1 MSLKND
7 AIRGVFWSSVEKF
20 SMIIV
25 QFFLQIVL
33 ARLLTPK
40 DYGIVGILAVF
51 IAVATTFI
59 DCGFTKALIQNQ
71 QRTEKDYS
79 TAFYFN
85 LAISLAC
92 YILLFISAP
101 YIADFYNLPILEPVT
116 RILTLTLPISAIS
129 AVNRTKLQI
138 KVDFKTQSKITVSSY
153 ILSGIIGVILAYNG
167 FGVWALVTQIV
178 LGSIFNTILLFW
190 FVKWFPKENF
200 SIESFKKMYNFG
212 IKILGSSLIDTFYYN
227 MYPLIIG
234 KFFSPADLGFFSKGK
249 SFAHIPNTIIN
260 GVLDRVTFPI
270 FSRVQNDLQQL
281 FHIYRKYLRLMSSV
295 YVPIILVM
303 CALAKPLIVF
313 LLGEKWL
320 GCVPVMQIFC
330 ISVAFDCMIN
340 VNLNFLYVKGYT
352 DIVLKLTII
361 KKIIAFIIL
370 ITFFKFG
377 GTVIWLC
384 WGQVLYT
391 QIAVFLITYY
401 TKKLLGLSYFLQMKD
416 VFPIYVVAAISA
428 VTAYAINFIDI
439 SNIMRLITAVPLSAI
454 IYLLLA
460 YILKFEIIDETKILL
475 YKLKNKYFP
484 ITKAEEN

>member
-1 MSLKND
+1 MSLKNE

-20 SMIIV
+20 FIIEV
-25 QFFLQIVL
+25 QFILQIVL

-40 DYGIVGILAVF
+40 DYGVIGILAVF
-51 IAVATTFI
+51 LAIATTFI

-85 LAISLAC
+85 LVISLVC
-92 YILLFISAP
+92 YTILFILAP
-101 YIADFYNLPILEPVT
+101 YIADFYNLPILKPVT
-116 RILTLTLPISAIS
+116 RILALNLPISALC

-138 KVDFKTQSKITVSSY
+138 KLDFKTQAKITLTSY
-153 ILSGIIGVILAYNG
+153 VQSGIIGVVLAYNG
-167 FGVWALVTQIV
+167 FGVWALVVQT
-178 LGSIFNTILLFW
+178 LSGSILNALLLFV
-190 FVKWFPKENF
+190 FVRWIPKEKF

-212 IKILGSSLIDTFYYN
+212 IKLLGSSLIDTFYYN

-234 KFFSPADLGFFSKGK
+234 KFFSPADLGFFAKGK
-249 SFAHIPNTIIN
+249 SFANMPNTIIN
-260 GVLDRVTFPI
+260 GILDRVTLPI
-270 FSRVQNDLQQL
+270 FSKVQDDLKKL
-281 FHIYRKYLRLMSSV
+281 FDVYRKYLRFMSSV
-295 YVPIILVM
+295 YAPTVLLL
-303 CALAKPLIVF
+303 CAVAKPLVII

-352 DIVLKLTII
+352 NIVLKLTII

-391 QIAVFLITYY
+391 QIAVFLNTYY
-401 TKKLLGLSYFLQMKD
+401 TKKKLGLSYFLQMKD
-416 VFPIYVVAAISA
+416 ILPIYFVATISA
-428 VTAYAINFIDI
+428 VIAYGITFIDI
-439 SNIMRLITAVPLSAI
+439 ADILQLVIAVPLAVI
-454 IYLLLA
+454 IYITLA
-460 YILKFEIIDETKILL
+460 CLFKFEIITEAVN
-475 YKLKNKYFP
+475 LKNKYFP
-484 ITKAEEN
+484 IKKAE